1 MTDMSQSGMAEK
13 EITRPWW
20 RGFRAK
26 FFMLV
31 GGAVAFDLIA
41 AGGVALWNLN
51 TLSRD
56 AEAELEAGLTS
67 ATQEYLDNLASTTA
81 IRVNV
86 ALDRIDSE
94 VSMLAAI
101 MQGFIDRDAATLA
114 VTPEVAQSVDLPVVN
129 LGAGWAQ
136 NAPGATSVVSVWRYL
151 IDGQTIR
158 PEAKAEVERSAIF
171 DVFAAKMLPIGAE
184 KLQFYYVGPKSAP
197 IMRTVP
203 YTDQAQTFDRLYPGH
218 NDTNFWDF
226 FFPGAIEGWET
237 WLSDPA
243 RQPVALSQVTV
254 TAPYVDAITG
264 NLIVSF
270 FHPLWTKPRDGVA
283 GMTAADITLD
293 QLSNIVEGVHIAENG
308 FAFLSLSNGNLIAAS
323 GEGLRT
329 LGLDSSKSVV
339 GAGVTG
345 VERALP
351 QSTEPEIASLA
362 PPTGEMAEYRSV
374 HLGPDRE
381 RYIVVLQR
389 LAAMNFWEPGSL
401 RAERPILGF
410 VVPESEIYATLE
422 RASAK
427 VAEAKDRIVT
437 LQGIVLAAS
446 LVVVLTA
453 VFGISTRV
461 TAGLTDLA
469 AGARRLRNRD
479 YSVRIAVR
487 GRDEVAD
494 VGLAFNRMAE
504 DIDRHTTNLE
514 GLVAERNNEILK
526 LNDRLRSE
534 NNRLSAEIDVARQV
548 QMMVLPGSEEAA
560 AVPGWDIACHMAP
573 ADEVGG
579 DYYDILAEP
588 GRLKIGIGDVTGHG
602 LHSGVVMLMV
612 QSLVRGLFESGERD
626 PATFLSVLN
635 RALTKNI
642 QRSGSDKH
650 MTIAFLDITNDGV
663 VLSGQHEE
671 VIILRAD
678 GSNER
683 IDTMDLGFPLGL
695 EMEIGTFI
703 ASQGLTIES
712 GDAILLFTD
721 GITEAVEPAG
731 AFYGIE
737 RMINAARSSDASS
750 AAAVR
755 DAVLRD
761 LESFI
766 DGGKVHDDI
775 TLVVLRRD

>member
-1 MTDMSQSGMAEK
+1 MIGLFPSDGVEK
-13 EITRPWW
+13 VTKRPWW

-51 TLSRD
+51 ALSRD
-56 AEAELEAGLTS
+56 AKAELEVGLTS

-101 MQGFIDRDAATLA
+101 MQGFIDRDTATLLA
-114 VTPEVAQSVDLPVVN
+114 TPEVSQSSELPLVN
-129 LGAGWAQ
+129 LSTGWAQ
-136 NAPGATSVVSVWRYL
+136 NAPGATSVVSVWSYL
-151 IDGQTIR
+151 VDGQTIR
-158 PEAKAEVERSAIF
+158 PEAKAEVARSAIF

-218 NDTNFWDF
+218 DETNFWDF
-226 FFPGAIEGWET
+226 FFPGAIEGWDA
-237 WLSDPA
+237 WLADPA
-243 RQPVALSQVTV
+243 SQPVATSQVTV

-323 GEGLRT
+323 EEGLHT
-329 LGLDSSKSVV
+329 LGLDSSTSVI

-345 VERALP
+345 IERALP
-351 QSTEPEIASLA
+351 QSTEPEIANLA
-362 PPTGEMAEYRSV
+362 PPTGETAEFRSV
-374 HLGPDRE
+374 LLGPDRE
-381 RYIVVLQR
+381 RHIVVLHR
-389 LAAMNFWEPGSL
+389 LAAMNFWEPGGL
-401 RAERPILGF
+401 RSERPILGF
-410 VVPESEIYATLE
+410 VVPESEVYATLE
-422 RASAK
+422 RASVK

-479 YSVRIAVR
+479 YSVRITVR

-504 DIDRHTTNLE
+504 DIDNHTTNLE
-514 GLVAERNNEILK
+514 GLVTERNNEILK

-548 QMMVLPGSEEAA
+548 QMMVLPGSAEAA
-560 AVPGWDIACHMAP
+560 TVPGWDIACHMAP

-588 GRLKIGIGDVTGHG
+588 GRLKVGIGDVTGHG

-650 MTIAFLDITNDGV
+650 MTIAFLDITDDGV

-671 VIILRAD
+671 IIILRAD

-683 IDTMDLGFPLGL
+683 IDTIDLGFPLGL
-695 EMEIGTFI
+695 EMEIGAFI
-703 ASQGLTIES
+703 ASQDLSVAS
-712 GDAILLFTD
+712 GDVILLFTD
-721 GITEAVEPAG
+721 GITEAVDPGG
-731 AFYGIE
+731 AFYGID
-737 RMINAARSSDASS
+737 RMICAARSADKNS

-755 DAVLRD
+755 DAVLEHLDR
-761 LESFI
+761 FI

-775 TLVVLRRD
+775 TLVVLRKE